1 MEAGG
6 AVELHFDDVDAE
18 EMWLLLHT
26 PQSIVSIR
34 EKLWEMVQ
42 YHDSDVHAIVA
53 DMSQYTWEQL
63 RTWMTAK

>member
-6 AVELHFDDVDAE
+6 SVAEHFDDVDAE
-18 EMWLLLHT
+18 EMWFLLHT
-26 PQSIVSIR
+26 PQSIASIR
-34 EKLWEMVQ
+34 EKLWAMLQ
-42 YHDSDVHAIVA
+42 YHDSDVQAIVA